1 MKKIWQLIIIVPIL
15 IGTIIGIGISVS
27 NQIKN
32 NNEFQKI
39 ENIFGSL
46 ESKPAVIT
54 KFYTYG
60 TSLNIE
66 GRVKRNSKR

>member
-32 NNEFQKI
+32 NNEIQKI

-46 ESKPAVIT
+46 ESKPAEIT

>member
-32 NNEFQKI
+32 NNEIQKI
-39 ENIFGSL
+39 ENIFGS
-46 ESKPAVIT
+46 
-54 KFYTYG
+54 
-60 TSLNIE
+60 
-66 GRVKRNSKR
+66 